1 MSNEQKIELSQ
12 AINLAL
18 NTITQQIRMLSD
30 LPADSCKLAVAGLEP
45 IVGANFSMVADAANE
60 QADEMDGLIT
70 ELESRDN
77 EILKHLSARDT
88 LQAQLDAALASVE
101 AARAES
107 QGRIEELE
115 TDIFNIQRTANSFEA
130 KLGAANLTMRRV
142 NAELTELKGMD
153 PVGMKRRIKEKND
166 LLEKQRSA
174 IAHYKSNEA
183 AYRKDITKLETRLK
197 EMINATVTQD
207 EELAN
212 RQQII
217 DELVIAG
224 DLEKLWGEH
233 LRKHYND
240 ESGQR
245 WNIYLANH
253 GIQTDKPYLLN
264 DLNWKLMAMRQ
275 DGLGCIVLVSEWLT
289 PIFPI
294 GDIGREI
301 PMAAINDIHAFMCDA
316 VSKTHPM
323 LMPRAEWAQT
333 VSIHELHL
341 PAKTIPL
348 LEQEGII
355 TLWKV
360 LAYGTDKL
368 GAIKGMGP
376 KTVGQVLNACEMAV
390 KAWEVDWNK
399 QIGEA
404 GEAA

>member
-1 MSNEQKIELSQ
+1 MSNEQKIDLSQ

-45 IVGANFSMVADAANE
+45 IVGANFSMVADAAND
-60 QADEMDGLIT
+60 QAEEMNGLIT
-70 ELESRDN
+70 ELEARDD
-77 EILKHLSARDT
+77 EILKHLSARNA
-88 LQAQLDAALASVE
+88 LQEQLDEALASVE
-101 AARAES
+101 AVRTENQS
-107 QGRIEELE
+107 KIEELE
-115 TDIFNIQRTANSFEA
+115 TTVFNTQRTANSFEA
-130 KLGAANLTMRRV
+130 KLGAANLTLRHV
-142 NAELTELKGMD
+142 NAELKDLKGMD
-153 PVGMKRRIKEKND
+153 PAGMKRRIKEKNE
-166 LLEKQRSA
+166 LLEQQRSA
-174 IAHYKSNEA
+174 IAQYKSNEA
-183 AYRKDITKLETRLK
+183 AYRKDITTLEARVK
-197 EMINATVTQD
+197 ELINATVSQD

-217 DELVIAG
+217 DELVIAS

-245 WNIYLANH
+245 WNVYLANH

-289 PIFPI
+289 PIFPV

-301 PMAAINDIHAFMCDA
+301 PMEAINDIHAFMCDA

-341 PAKTIPL
+341 PTKAIPL

-360 LAYGTDKL
+360 LAYGTEKL

-376 KTVGQVLNACEMAV
+376 KMVGQVLNACEMAV
-390 KAWEVDWNK
+390 KAWEEKWSK
-399 QIGEA
+399 WIGEA
-404 GEAA
+404 G